1 MPETLLSA
9 SNILLFGRVVTDIEI
24 VHPDSGQEPITSHH
38 DPFRAIRGRNSDG
51 NRQLETLVDKT
62 GETNGARFARI
73 YGVSFEGQF
82 YDLPTPMLFLVHGEG
97 QIAETTVGS
106 DCPPPAATEATQ
118 AAASRRGGSPSP
130 LPAPLPIGDP
140 RQSRAPDE
148 PSRTGLGAA
157 DFSFADDIQVWSY
170 DKADYTIRMDVETG
184 MFEQVLLDL
193 IFDGGGPG
201 GIAGAN
207 VRGANVRGANVR
219 GANVRGANVR
229 GANVRGGGGGD

>member
-9 SNILLFGRVVTDIEI
+9 SNILLFGRVVTDIAI

-51 NRQLETLVDKT
+51 NRQIESVVDNNT
-62 GETNGARFARI
+62 EGTESRFARI
-73 YGVSFEGQF
+73 YGFSFEGQF
-82 YDLPTPMLFLVHGEG
+82 YDLPAPMLFLVHGEG

-106 DCPPPAATEATQ
+106 DCPP
-118 AAASRRGGSPSP
+118 RDV
-130 LPAPLPIGDP
+130 PIGDP

-157 DFSFADDIQVWSY
+157 DFSFADDIHVWSY

-184 MFEQVLLDL
+184 MFEQVLLD
-193 IFDGGGPG
+193 IISDGGGPG

-229 GANVRGGGGGD
+229 GANVRGANVRGGGGGD